1 MATSKTKTGATLV
14 STVGRN
20 GNTYKFTSLLM
31 IGMGSN
37 SYIRF
42 ATKNE
47 MFNVINKLFRCGE
60 SFVDVIVYKG
70 TIGRTTFTAEKNN
83 YGGFSI
89 GCQTFDRNTVRAIAA
104 NVGYSPS
111 FIKAYLPRLAKAA
124 AAGR

>member
-20 GNTYKFTSLLM
+20 GITYKFTSRLM
-31 IGMGSN
+31 IGVCTR
-37 SYIRF
+37 RF

-47 MFNVINKLFRCGE
+47 MFSVINRLFRGCE
-60 SFVDVIVYKG
+60 SAVDVVVYNG
-70 TIGRTTFTAEKNN
+70 TTGRSTFAAEKNS

-104 NVGYSPS
+104 NVGHNPS
-111 FIKAYLPRLAKAA
+111 FIKTHLPRLAKAA